1 MKVSTKSYPF
11 PVLGNLDDVNGI
23 FSPRMDYTLTPN
35 QVILDCQFELE
46 NETIEGLLANSSASF
61 YIQLECPSTFY
72 RRTFSTTENK
82 IRIEIPAGD
91 LRDKV
96 NATFL
101 VCSNIQIPE
110 YSPAGVHPDLAGE
123 PSYVEPGDILADGG
137 IGFFIADK
145 TFDPLKAPI
154 SSFMKINKGTAK
166 SGPMVIDYEDEQIII
181 VLSEEDYDRY
191 LYVKNSA
198 PNILHSSLVL
208 PALTDVLYTMKY
220 DTKAHEDQPWYGR
233 LQQIIV
239 QQKIDMS
246 EPIVAA
252 QQILGEPLQRSF
264 DEIKKVAVEEED

>member
-11 PVLGNLDDVNGI
+11 PVLGNLDDISGI
-23 FSPRMDYTLTPN
+23 FSPAMDYTLEPS
-35 QVILDCQFELE
+35 QVTLDCTFELE
-46 NETIEGLLANSSASF
+46 NETIEGLIDTGDASF
-61 YIQLECPSTFY
+61 YVQLECPSTFY
-72 RRTFSTTENK
+72 RRTYSSSERSL
-82 IRIEIPAGD
+82 RIELVAGD

-96 NATFL
+96 NVTFL
-101 VCSNIQIPE
+101 VCSNVQIPE
-110 YSPAGVHPDLAGE
+110 YSPVGVHPDLAGE
-123 PSYVEPGDILADGG
+123 PSYVEVGDVLADGG
-137 IGFFIADK
+137 VGFFIADK

-154 SSFMKINKGTAK
+154 SSFMKINKGSAK
-166 SGPMVIDYEDEQIII
+166 TGPMVIDYEDEQIII

-191 LYVKNSA
+191 LYVKNYA

-220 DTKAHEDQPWYGR
+220 DRKAHEDQPWYAR

-252 QQILGEPLQRSF
+252 QQILGQPLQRSF
-264 DEIKKVAVEEED
+264 DEIKKVAVEEDD